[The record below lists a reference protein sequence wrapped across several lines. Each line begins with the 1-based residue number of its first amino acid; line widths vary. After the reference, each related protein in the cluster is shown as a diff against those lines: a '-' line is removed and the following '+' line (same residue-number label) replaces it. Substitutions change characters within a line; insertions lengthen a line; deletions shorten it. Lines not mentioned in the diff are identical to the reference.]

1 MSPEIN
7 SLKPLLVLFGQAEVK
22 IKQVEQTTGEGV
34 LLPSINQLRYAG
46 YHIVKSLLADDE
58 KKNQAEI
65 DRATNHAKRAIY
77 DIDEALLI
85 DCLDRAKIFKEKYG
99 DSVFITDIIANYP
112 EQLIEL
118 DKANQGIQNLR
129 KNAENY
135 KNRHTLYQQLEP
147 HLETL
152 SKIIAIFEQSAHLIA
167 KKEEDKKSREITNT
181 RRFRL
186 TIIVALFIGIIGIYI
201 SM

>member
-58 KKNQAEI
+58 QKNQAEI

-181 RRFRL
+181 RRFQL

>member
-58 KKNQAEI
+58 QKNQAEI

>member
-181 RRFRL
+181 RRFQL

>member
-1 MSPEIN
+1 M
-7 SLKPLLVLFGQAEVK
+7 
-22 IKQVEQTTGEGV
+22 
-34 LLPSINQLRYAG
+34 
-46 YHIVKSLLADDE
+46 
-58 KKNQAEI
+58 
-65 DRATNHAKRAIY
+65 
-77 DIDEALLI
+77 LI

>member
-1 MSPEIN
+1 MSPAIN

-58 KKNQAEI
+58 QKNQAEI

>member
-1 MSPEIN
+1 MSPAIN

-58 KKNQAEI
+58 QKNQAEI

-181 RRFRL
+181 RRFQL